1 MNRMTKLLAGIC
13 LLFGVAAFGQDVQS
27 THPFPEDAFS
37 TQELVAWSH
46 LQTPQPAPKPLPV
59 PDTQVPRPDQQRAS
73 SEAQL
78 FVGKIVRDSGKFVLQ
93 VANSTYGL
101 EGEVDSRAENQVVRI
116 LGNRDASGKIHVL
129 KIETLS

>member
-1 MNRMTKLLAGIC
+1 MNRMTKFFAAFC
-13 LLFGVAAFGQDVQS
+13 LLVGIAAFGQEVQS

-59 PDTQVPRPDQQRAS
+59 PDAQVPRPDQQRAS

-78 FVGKIVRDSGKFVLQ
+78 FVGKVVRDSGMYVLQ
-93 VANSTYGL
+93 VANSIY
-101 EGEVDSRAENQVVRI
+101 R
-116 LGNRDASGKIHVL
+116 
-129 KIETLS
+129 